1 MGAKAG
7 TCGLPSVPPGAG
19 VKPEPGVLGV
29 LSMFGSSL
37 LLAREANIFIDDSSF
52 ATQLRA
58 RLEHAICNGA
68 SELRATD
75 WRRLSMLQRALN
87 WVSYQLVRLAIGLAG
102 YGDKH

>member
-1 MGAKAG
+1 MFEYHRSHLHAKVAVVDG
-7 TCGLPSVPPGAG
+7 RWATV
-19 VKPEPGVLGV
+19 
-29 LSMFGSSL
+29 GSSNIDAFSL